1 MCAKFRRSSLE
12 ETFFESPFDGLC
24 KHSEIIKKAIA
35 ELREGVMHYSRG
47 DYDEAEECFD
57 KVSKLEHEADKVKIG
72 VRENLP
78 SFIFMPITRDD
89 FLTLLRESDAILD
102 HAQDV
107 GVLLPMRE
115 EDIPEMVKEDFQ
127 EFSHKVFESV
137 ELFEKMMSTFSDL
150 LESSFSKKYKEKA
163 KDLQAQISHK
173 EFEADKVEKEISKKL
188 FNYDEGP
195 LTAVHLLK
203 VVDRMDSIADHA
215 ENVADRIDAFLE
227 SK

>member
-1 MCAKFRRSSLE
+1 MTAKYRRSSVE
-12 ETFFESPFDGLC
+12 DTFFKSPFDGLS

-35 ELREGVMHYSRG
+35 ELKQGIIYYTNGEFEKS
-47 DYDEAEECFD
+47 EECFN
-57 KVSKLEHEADKVKIG
+57 KVSKLEHRADEIKIG
-72 VRENLP
+72 IRENLP

-89 FLTLLRESDAILD
+89 FLTLLREADSILD

-115 EDIPEMVKEDFQ
+115 EEIPEMVQEDFNK
-127 EFSHKVFESV
+127 FSQKVFESV
-137 ELFEKMMSTFSDL
+137 ELFEEMMNTFSDL
-150 LESSFSKKYKEKA
+150 LESSFSKKYKKKA
-163 KDLQAQISHK
+163 KDLQIKVSHK
-173 EFEADKVEKEISKKL
+173 EFEADKVEKVISKKL
-188 FNYDEGP
+188 FNYNEEP